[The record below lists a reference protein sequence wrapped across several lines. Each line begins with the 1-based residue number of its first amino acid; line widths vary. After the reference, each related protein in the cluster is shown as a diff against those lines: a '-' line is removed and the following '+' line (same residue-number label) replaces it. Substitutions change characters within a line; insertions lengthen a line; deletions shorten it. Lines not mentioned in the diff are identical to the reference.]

1 MTKTLKADENIT
13 DPRNLE
19 NPKKNK
25 YFKKPHKVYIIEKLL
40 KIKGEEKVLKWA
52 GKRHY
57 ILQG

>member
-40 KIKGEEKVLKWA
+40 KIKGEEKVLK
-52 GKRHY
+52 
-57 ILQG
+57 